1 MLWRGRRGS
10 GNIVDRRGQG
20 GGGRPSGFG
29 TGGGGLGG
37 GGLGGGGGGFR
48 IGGGRG
54 GILGLIVVI
63 AVAVFFGGGLD
74 SFLGGDQGDGQQVS
88 TTTGPGTA
96 AGDDLK
102 QFVSVV
108 LADTE
113 DVWHQVFKAQGLTYH
128 EPKLVLFTGGT
139 QSGCGFAQSAVG
151 PFYCPE
157 DQQVYLDLDF
167 FQELSRRFGAPG
179 DFAQAYVIAHE
190 VGHHVQ
196 DELGILGKV
205 DELRGRSSETDANAL
220 SVRLELQADCLAGVF
235 AHFAGETKGIL
246 EPGDI
251 QEALD
256 AAAAIGDDQLQ
267 RQSTGRVRP
276 DSFTHGTSAQRQRWF
291 AAGYKGG
298 QITGCDTFGAA
309 QL

>member
-10 GNIVDRRGQG
+10 TNIEDRRGQG
-20 GGGRPSGFG
+20 GGRPF
-29 TGGGGLGG
+29 GGGGLGG
-37 GGLGGGGGGFR
+37 FGGGLGGGLGRGGGFR
-48 IGGGRG
+48 LGGGG
-54 GILGLIVVI
+54 GLVGLIIVI
-63 AVAVFFGGGLD
+63 AVAIFFGGGLD
-74 SFLGGDQGDGQQVS
+74 SFLGNDREGAYSSRTGVGTEQGE
-88 TTTGPGTA
+88 
-96 AGDDLK
+96 DLK

-113 DVWHQVFKAQGLTYH
+113 DVWRQVFRAEGLTYH
-128 EPKLVLFTGGT
+128 EPTLVLYTGGT
-139 QSGCGFAQSAVG
+139 QSGCGYAQSAVG
-151 PFYCPE
+151 PFYCPG
-157 DQQVYLDLDF
+157 DQKVYLDLDF
-167 FQELSRRFGAPG
+167 FQELASRFGAAG

-190 VGHHVQ
+190 IGHHVQ

-205 DELRGRSSETDANAL
+205 DDLRARSSQSDANAL

-235 AHFAGETKGIL
+235 AHYAEETKGIL

-256 AAAAIGDDQLQ
+256 AAAAIGDDRLQ
-267 RQSTGRVRP
+267 RQATGRVVP

-291 AAGYKGG
+291 QTGYQNG
-298 QITGCDTFGAA
+298 QITGCDTFGAR